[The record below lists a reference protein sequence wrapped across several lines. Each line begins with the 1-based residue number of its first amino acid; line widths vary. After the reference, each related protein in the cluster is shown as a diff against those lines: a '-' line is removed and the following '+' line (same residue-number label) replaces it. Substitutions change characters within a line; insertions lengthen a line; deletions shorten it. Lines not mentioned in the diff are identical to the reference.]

1 MNQHELREIPAAEH
15 DPARPAAGIRTF
27 RALAFRDFR
36 YLWLGQIT
44 NSASIWTEQVARPLL
59 VLDLVPDPTQAAIHL
74 GLVLGARTLPQLGFG
89 LIGGVF
95 ADWYDRRTLLLVSKT
110 ISMLINIVFAAML
123 VMGIVELWH
132 VYATTILRGIA
143 TSFDQ
148 PARQALIPTLVP
160 SENVTNAVALNSAS
174 MQTMRI
180 GGGFLAGILVALSG
194 MAGAFVAVALFSAGA
209 VFFTLFLRVPPAPAV
224 GDKSV
229 GAAASSFWEGLKYGW
244 HEIDLRGTFIL
255 TLVYFLLGMAYL
267 QVFAPLF
274 AKQVM
279 GLGDEGYGIMISVAG
294 IGALIG
300 ALWVATFSPTRGR
313 GPLMLKFMA
322 ALGVL
327 LIGFGASTY
336 TPWVGLTFLAI
347 ALVGMIQ
354 STFFA
359 LANSVLLETT
369 RVDMRGRVMGLLSLD
384 RSAITLGG
392 AIAGFLSAAIG
403 PQIAQ
408 MLFGAGCILLAIVL
422 ATLLPSVRRLQ

>member
-1 MNQHELREIPAAEH
+1 MTRKEMPQTAAEH
-15 DPARPAAGIRTF
+15 PAARRSGGLRTF

-59 VLDLVPDPTQAAIHL
+59 VLDLVPDPSQAAVHL

-123 VMGIVELWH
+123 VLGVVELWH

-148 PARQALIPTLVP
+148 PARQALIPALVP
-160 SENVTNAVALNSAS
+160 SEDVTNAVALNSAS

-180 GGGFLAGILVALSG
+180 GGGFLAGILVVLTG
-194 MAGAFVAVALFSAGA
+194 IAGAFVAVALFSAGA
-209 VFFTLFLRVPPAPAV
+209 VFFTIFLRVPPAPSV
-224 GDKSV
+224 DDKSV

-244 HEIDLRGTFIL
+244 HEIDIRGTFVL

-279 GLGDEGYGIMISVAG
+279 GLGDEGYGIMVSVAG

-300 ALWVATFSPTRGR
+300 ALWVATFAPTRGR
-313 GPLMLKFMA
+313 GPLMLGFMA
-322 ALGVL
+322 TLGALL
-327 LIGFGASTY
+327 MGFGASTY
-336 TPWVGLTFLAI
+336 TPWFGLTFLAI

-369 RVDMRGRVMGLLSLD
+369 RADMRGRVMGLLSLD

-392 AIAGFLSAAIG
+392 TIAGFLSAAIG

-408 MLFGAGCILLAIVL
+408 MLFGAGCVVLAISL